1 MKGADNMDTMTKDA
15 KYLLAVIY
23 KEYLLDINN
32 GVSKNVAKQI
42 GSSETINN
50 KLVPDKLFDD
60 VDETMRELERSYFL
74 ENFYADDVVY
84 QSTLT
89 DKSIVYME
97 TKLVRGLKDLTEFL
111 LKLK

>member
-1 MKGADNMDTMTKDA
+1 MDTMTKDA

-97 TKLVRGLKDLTEFL
+97 TKLVRGLKDMTEFL